1 MISNKWEELTPLEF
15 DEAIEKSG
23 GLCILPLGCIERHG
37 DHLAVG
43 CDSFHANF
51 VANEAAQREYAVV
64 FPTGLWV
71 GNVMGAHPLNED
83 DFKNGK
89 FNKRGYIALSPE
101 LLMNIMKELCS
112 EIFRN
117 GFRKIL
123 IANFH
128 GGNSAFLNYFLSSMC
143 YENQKGAIM
152 WTPANTIDM
161 KEVYEIVLKEPER
174 FSYLTDDE
182 MKFLKK
188 FAETG
193 EGGGHGD
200 IKEVALCMYENEKY
214 VRPDK
219 YETFPYEENLTFAAQ
234 YLSDNGIIHGRSW
247 TTNCPGAF
255 EGYPS
260 TGCTPN
266 IGRVLHDILSERLA
280 ARYKFLK
287 NDEFCVEMSQG
298 SSFI

>member
-37 DHLAVG
+37 DHISVG

-51 VANEAAQREYAVV
+51 VSVEAANREYAVV
-64 FPTGLWV
+64 FPSGMWL
-71 GNVMGAHPLNED
+71 GNVMMAHTLGENE
-83 DFKNGK
+83 FKNGK
-89 FNKRGYIALSPE
+89 FNKRGYIAISPE
-101 LLMNIMKELCS
+101 LLMNIMKELCG

-128 GGNSAFLNYFLSSMC
+128 GGNIAFLNFFLTAINYEKQDGAVMC
-143 YENQKGAIM
+143 TNGGEI
-152 WTPANTIDM
+152 TM
-161 KEVYEIVLKEPER
+161 KEAYERVLKEPER
-174 FSYLTDDE
+174 FSYLDE
-182 MKFLKK
+182 GEMAFLEK
-188 FAETG
+188 FAKTG

-219 YETFPYEENLTFAAQ
+219 YETFPYEENLTFDAQ
-234 YLSDNGIIHGRSW
+234 YLADNGISHGKSW
-247 TTNCPGAF
+247 DTNCPGAF

-266 IGRVLHDILSERLA
+266 IGRVLHDLLSERLA
-280 ARYKFLK
+280 NMYKLLK
-287 NDEFCVEMSQG
+287 NDEFCVEMSK
-298 SSFI
+298 